1 MCYLIGGKAT
11 YITEIKI
18 KEFWNNYW
26 RLPLSLSGD
35 SWLTVVEVVVFI
47 FSPSVFPSLLSPRV
61 HSDIFHLSLFP
72 LTSLMSFWVRW
83 LLPHAPKSLK
93 QCCSDQK
100 PRYHLQAAGNA
111 ESHQPLSTPSQSP
124 EWLVGTLKLGKHC
137 SPEHVCSRTHTGLF
151 LCSLTDQT
159 KLL

>member
-18 KEFWNNYW
+18 KEFWNSYW
-26 RLPLSLSGD
+26 WLPMSLSGD
-35 SWLTVVEVVVFI
+35 SWLIVVVVFI
-47 FSPSVFPSLLSPRV
+47 FSPSIFPSLLAPRV
-61 HSDIFHLSLFP
+61 HSGIFHLSLFP
-72 LTSLMSFWVRW
+72 LTPLTSFWVSW

-111 ESHQPLSTPSQSP
+111 ESHQPLSTPSES
-124 EWLVGTLKLGKHC
+124 WVVGGHTKIGEALLP
-137 SPEHVCSRTHTGLF
+137 SARVLTHT
-151 LCSLTDQT
+151 CRTISLLTHWSN
-159 KLL
+159 